1 MVSAAACGCLLA
13 ASPAVT
19 RGVATGST
27 PFPRGTRTVFDSVI
41 FGSIFDPL
49 YQLLSTIV
57 TWFYKVVPNYAIAIG
72 LLTLAIMIAVLPL
85 TLKSTKSMLE
95 MQVLQP
101 QVKQLQQQHK
111 GDRQAMNEALMALY
125 KEHKVN
131 PLGGCVPMLLPLPVF
146 IVMYRTI
153 RGLIRTCT
161 DGLLKAD
168 IFKDRAGLKVGQFCP
183 QHLKSGSKLFEDLV
197 GKTKMNSF
205 LLDLSKPAATQIR
218 DSFVHGLPYL
228 LLVLVVAVTSYYQQR
243 QMTVRMKDQPV
254 NSQQQM
260 LMRVM
265 PAMFAVFSLFFPAAL
280 IVYFLVQNVFRIG
293 QNAYITHRFYGD
305 GGLAAAARTAA
316 AAAKAETGDKPERG
330 PKGQKASKPERPAS
344 GAGPTSGNRSAR
356 PERPAPSDRARPVP
370 PSRANGG
377 RTTPPKSSR
386 PSTPRPQPR
395 PKPKDR

>member
-1 MVSAAACGCLLA
+1 M
-13 ASPAVT
+13 
-19 RGVATGST
+19 
-27 PFPRGTRTVFDSVI
+27 FESVI
-41 FGSIFDPL
+41 VGSIFDPL

-57 TWFYKVVPNYAIAIG
+57 TWFYKVVPNYAVAIG
-72 LLTLAIMIAVLPL
+72 LLTLVIMIAVLPL

-101 QVKQLQQQHK
+101 QVKQLQQTYK

-161 DGLLKAD
+161 DGLLKSTL
-168 IFKDRAGLKVGQFCP
+168 FTGRGLKTGDFCP
-183 QHLKSGSKLFEDLV
+183 QHLKAGSKLFENLV
-197 GKTKMNSF
+197 GQTKMLSF
-205 LLDLSKPAATQIR
+205 GLDLSKPAATQIR

-228 LLVLVVAVTSYYQQR
+228 LLVLVVGATSYYQQR

-254 NSQQQM
+254 NSQQQL

-280 IVYFLVQNVFRIG
+280 IVYFLVQNLFRIG

-316 AAAKAETGDKPERG
+316 AAAKTDDDKPDKGARG
-330 PKGQKASKPERPAS
+330 SKAKPERPAP
-344 GAGPTSGNRSAR
+344 GAKQRPSDAR
-356 PERPAPSDRARPVP
+356 PDKADRPAPGGRTRPVP
-370 PSRANGG
+370 PTRPTGG
-377 RTTPPKSSR
+377 RTTPPKAGR
-386 PSTPRPQPR
+386 PTTPRPQPR